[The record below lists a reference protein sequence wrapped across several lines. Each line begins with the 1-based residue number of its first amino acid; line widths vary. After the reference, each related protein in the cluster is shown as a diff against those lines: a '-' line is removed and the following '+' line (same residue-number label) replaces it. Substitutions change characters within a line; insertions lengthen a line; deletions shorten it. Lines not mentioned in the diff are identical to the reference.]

1 MLAVY
6 FDKTGTHAQSCSEAG
21 SPACASVRG
30 WRGSRPDASGMA
42 CPFCDRRPALSRR
55 LLRRRARDL
64 HVRRRHVCSRDL
76 HSLECGAAGSR
87 AAVRIPRRRV
97 PGRPR
102 HLRGRRG
109 RALDDADED
118 LLKSTLLAF
127 ENWVSRRNGVGA
139 RVSAPSTG
147 FTRSRRQRGLPHR
160 VAGEAEGMPTTTLLR
175 SAARRQLY
183 SASSDRRPYCLTTM
197 PRLQQPGRAGRR
209 ERNRSLRRWPG
220 QSGPARIPDPVS
232 GSSCRRCTP
241 VPGSRRVLLAIL
253 RAPRW
258 TTTCPSAPTHAPLS
272 GTSAA

>member
-1 MLAVY
+1 LLAVY
-6 FDKTGTHAQSCSEAG
+6 FDKTGTHAQSYSEAG

-118 LLKSTLLAF
+118 LLKSALLAF

-183 SASSDRRPYCLTTM
+183 SASQPCLDCGNQDEQDGEGETEAYGGGLGNLV
-197 PRLQQPGRAGRR
+197 RLEFRILCRDHHVVGVHPSRGRV
-209 ERNRSLRRWPG
+209 EYF
-220 QSGPARIPDPVS
+220 
-232 GSSCRRCTP
+232 
-241 VPGSRRVLLAIL
+241 
-253 RAPRW
+253 
-258 TTTCPSAPTHAPLS
+258 
-272 GTSAA
+272 

>member
-6 FDKTGTHAQSCSEAG
+6 FDKTGTHAQSYSEAG
-21 SPACASVRG
+21 SPACAGVRG

-118 LLKSTLLAF
+118 LAQVDAAGVRELGVEEEWRRSTCFRPFHRLH
-127 ENWVSRRNGVGA
+127 SIG
-139 RVSAPSTG
+139 
-147 FTRSRRQRGLPHR
+147 RQRGLPHR

-197 PRLQQPGRAGRR
+197 PRLRQPGRAGRR

-258 TTTCPSAPTHAPLS
+258 TTTCPSAPTHAPLP